1 MVASPA
7 DLLALPVELPVG
19 AVCVIVARFPDVT
32 LLPSPMP

>member
-19 AVCVIVARFPDVT
+19 AVCVTVVKLPDVT
-32 LLPSPMP
+32 LLPRPMP